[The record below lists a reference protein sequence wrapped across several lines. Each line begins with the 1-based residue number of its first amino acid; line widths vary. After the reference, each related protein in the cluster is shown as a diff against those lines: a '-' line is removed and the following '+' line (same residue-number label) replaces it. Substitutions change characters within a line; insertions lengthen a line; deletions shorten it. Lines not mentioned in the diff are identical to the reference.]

1 MKLLQIYFIMPSF
14 KTILEA
20 SEEDINEPFIV
31 ERLFQ
36 NPEMMKL
43 AQTARIASEDALK
56 VTFYK

>member
-1 MKLLQIYFIMPSF
+1 MPSF